1 MKITVTVIK
10 ADVGGIGGHTRPS
23 DGLLNAVRNLVKPQV
38 RKDGKGLLID
48 SYIGYCGD
56 DIHIVMT
63 HTKGVN
69 NSQVHGLAWR
79 AFEAATRVAKSEGL
93 YGAGQDLLKDSFS
106 GNVKGM
112 GPGVAEMTFDER
124 PNEAFTIYAA
134 DKTEPGAFN
143 YPFYRMFV
151 DTLSNTGLIVNQNL
165 SKGVRIS
172 VMDVEKGKIATL
184 NMWEDKPTLE
194 AALMY
199 PGRYVVSTVTTK
211 DNQPILAAS
220 TDRLH
225 NIAGTYVGK
234 DDPICIIRT
243 QKDFPAT
250 EEAGAAFNNPHLVA
264 GNTRGSHH
272 MPLMPVKLN
281 SPASINY
288 AIPIVSALV
297 FSMHNGIL
305 TGPVDGFESVDW
317 DYVRNIAMR
326 RAMAIRSQGFV
337 HPATLVPDELEYG
350 VGYRA
355 RMSILWSRM
364 RPIPGASPNVKQGQ
378 KPNQNNKPQQKQGQK
393 PQQGQRPPQQNQ
405 QRPGQKP
412 QQGQRPPQQGQKS
425 QQNQQRPQQKQQQG
439 NRPQQGQRPGQK
451 PNQGNR
457 PQQNNRPQQGQQQ
470 KQGQRPQQQ
479 NQQRPGQKPQQGQ
492 RPPQQGQR
500 PQGQHPQQKQQGNR
514 PQQGQRPQQQ
524 GQKPQQNQQRP
535 QGQRP
540 PQQQKPQTPKPQTAP
555 NTQVKSESKSTEVK
569 VKKPR
574 APRKKKTDTA
584 TTKPA
589 ESTVSTTS
597 TPKTETST

>member
-1 MKITVTVIK
+1 MKITITVIK

-23 DGLLNAVRNLVKPQV
+23 EGLLNAVRNLVKPQV

-79 AFEAATRVAKSEGL
+79 AFEAATKVAKSEGL

-151 DTLSNTGLIVNQNL
+151 DALSNTGLIVNQNL
-165 SKGVRIS
+165 AKGVRIS
-172 VMDVEKGKIATL
+172 VMDVEKGTIATL

-199 PGRYVVSTVTTK
+199 PGRYVISTVSTK
-211 DNQPILAAS
+211 DNLPILAAS

-272 MPLMPVKLN
+272 MPLMPVKIN

-297 FSMHNGIL
+297 FSMHDGKL
-305 TGPVDGFESVDW
+305 TGPIDGFATEDW
-317 DYVRNIAMR
+317 DYVRKIAMR
-326 RAMAIRSQGFV
+326 RAISIRSQGFV

-355 RMSILWSRM
+355 RMSVLSSKM
-364 RPIPGASPNVKQGQ
+364 RPIPGSKPNAPKQGQ
-378 KPNQNNKPQQKQGQK
+378 KQNPGN
-393 PQQGQRPPQQNQ
+393 RP
-405 QRPGQKP
+405 
-412 QQGQRPPQQGQKS
+412 
-425 QQNQQRPQQKQQQG
+425 QQQG
-439 NRPQQGQRPGQK
+439 NRPQQ
-451 PNQGNR
+451 QGNR
-457 PQQNNRPQQGQQQ
+457 PQ
-470 KQGQRPQQQ
+470 
-479 NQQRPGQKPQQGQ
+479 
-492 RPPQQGQR
+492 
-500 PQGQHPQQKQQGNR
+500 QQGNR
-514 PQQGQRPQQQ
+514 PQQQGNRPQQS
-524 GQKPQQNQQRP
+524 QKPTQ
-535 QGQRP
+535 
-540 PQQQKPQTPKPQTAP
+540 PKPQTVSTTITTEKP
-555 NTQVKSESKSTEVK
+555 KNVKPVTTEVK

-574 APRKKKTDTA
+574 ALRKKKVETSE
-584 TTKPA
+584 TKLA
-589 ESTVSTTS
+589 ETISTKLEGTVSTTE
-597 TPKTETST
+597 TPKTETSTT